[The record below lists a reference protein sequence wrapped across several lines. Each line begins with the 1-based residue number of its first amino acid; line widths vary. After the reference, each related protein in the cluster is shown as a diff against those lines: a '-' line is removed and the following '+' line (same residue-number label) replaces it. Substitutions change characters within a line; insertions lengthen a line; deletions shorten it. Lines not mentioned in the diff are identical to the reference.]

1 MPDQP
6 TGATHESAFAERLA
20 NAVSTLPERDS
31 QVLRLHYGLDDR
43 RWWTLEEIGGQL
55 GISKE
60 RVRQLVNKALQR
72 LRQRGQR
79 ELRNGSTDKPSAALV
94 QLSADIV
101 GDAEDPAAILHVAR
115 FVHNELGWM
124 HPTVGG
130 FLLVYLAGATR
141 KEAKAHAS
149 KVHGAYQ
156 TIAKEIR
163 PQQTLLSP
171 TSSIGRFRALL
182 NTSVLWPPTPHA
194 HAAREDFRRQRDL
207 SRSSGFRLHT
217 SDKLGR
223 KVQCQAGEEPAF
235 YALLDRLDTVAWYQ
249 EQPLR
254 IPYRLD
260 GAPRNYYPDVLIGMA
275 DGRGVVTEIKP
286 NFRFGVLSNLLK
298 WVALWEYCIR
308 CGYGMFVGDRRHSI
322 QQVMARPIPVALE
335 QAFLQA
341 LAVAPLDWPACK
353 DLLRQH
359 GATSTVLIP
368 LVLRNGLS
376 LRQQPFRLG
385 RELGEQQQRVLGLLQ
400 QWRYENGGVRP
411 VEGDHRA
418 RAQGSRA

>member
-6 TGATHESAFAERLA
+6 TGARHEGTFAGRLA
-20 NAVSTLPERDS
+20 SAVSTLSERDS
-31 QVLRLHYGLDDR
+31 QVLRLHYGLEDR
-43 RWWTLEEIGGQL
+43 RMWTLEEIGGQL

-72 LRQRGQR
+72 LRQRGRQ
-79 ELRNGSTDKPSAALV
+79 ELGGGSTDKPSAALI
-94 QLSADIV
+94 QLSTELV
-101 GDAEDPAAILHVAR
+101 GDAGDSDAVLRVAR
-115 FVHNELGWM
+115 FLHKELGWM
-124 HPTVGG
+124 DPTVGG
-130 FLLVYLAGATR
+130 FLLVYLAGAAR
-141 KEAKAHAS
+141 KEAKVHAS
-149 KVHGAYQ
+149 KVHDKYQ

-163 PQQTLLSP
+163 AQQRLLSP
-171 TSSIGRFRALL
+171 TSPIGRLRALL
-182 NTSVLWPPTPHA
+182 NTSVLWPPAPHA
-194 HAAREDFRRQRDL
+194 HAAREDFRLQRDL
-207 SRSSGFRLHT
+207 SRSAGFRLHT
-217 SDKLGR
+217 SDKLNR

-260 GAPRNYYPDVLIGMA
+260 GTPRSYYPDVLIGMA
-275 DGRGVVTEIKP
+275 DGRGIVTEIKP
-286 NFRFGVLSNLLK
+286 DFRFGVLSNLLK

-308 CGYGMFVGDRRHSI
+308 CGYGMFVGNRRHSI

-353 DLLRQH
+353 ALLQRH
-359 GATSTVLIP
+359 GATSTLLTP

-376 LRQQPFRLG
+376 LRQPFRLG
-385 RELGEQQQRVLGLLQ
+385 LEPGEQQQRVLGLLQ
-400 QWRYENGGVRP
+400 QWRYKHGGVRP
-411 VEGDHRA
+411 GETAHAAGPV
-418 RAQGSRA
+418 S